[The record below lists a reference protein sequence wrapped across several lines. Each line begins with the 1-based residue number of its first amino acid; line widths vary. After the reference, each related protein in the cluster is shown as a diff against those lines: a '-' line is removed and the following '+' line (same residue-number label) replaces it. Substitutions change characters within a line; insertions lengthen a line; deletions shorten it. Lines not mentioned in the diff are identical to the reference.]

1 MVLGKLSFYDTSG
14 FVLSFDHQQLPAAH
28 HINVS
33 APGTKTDIFSLA
45 YNYNL
50 EASKLSLVQARK
62 IKLDWRGKLEEKKN
76 WFFINCKLPGP
87 DPKKAIYDVN
97 LRFARSKFC
106 NGLKIGMLK

>member
-14 FVLSFDHQQLPAAH
+14 FVLSFDHQLPAAH

-50 EASKLSLVQARK
+50 EASKLSLVQART
-62 IKLDWRGKLEEKKN
+62 IKLDWRGKWVEKKN
-76 WFFINCKLPGP
+76 WVFYKL
-87 DPKKAIYDVN
+87 
-97 LRFARSKFC
+97 
-106 NGLKIGMLK
+106 

>member
-14 FVLSFDHQQLPAAH
+14 FVLSCDHQLPAAH

-50 EASKLSLVQARK
+50 EASKLSLVQVRT
-62 IKLDWRGKLEEKKN
+62 IKLDWRGKWVEKKN
-76 WFFINCKLPGP
+76 WVFYKL
-87 DPKKAIYDVN
+87 
-97 LRFARSKFC
+97 
-106 NGLKIGMLK
+106 